1 MKLWQK
7 VLLIAWVIGLLI
19 AGYGIITSEDKAI
32 YRLKEWTPDTH
43 YRVLE
48 IYPQNA
54 QVPKTGRLGAF
65 YSCLTF
71 YQRGIDRSVTTP
83 ITAINE
89 SFEIR
94 VDEDIVID
102 FGVNGV
108 EAYSFDFLI
117 YGKKREIISGTD
129 IYAVNCDI
137 RLLDK
142 PDSDMHC
149 EDRLLGNS
157 IRPVCTYRPEQD
169 NNTNN
174 EQ

>member
-7 VLLIAWVIGLLI
+7 VLVGTWLVGIIF
-19 AGYGIITSEDKAI
+19 AGYGFITNEDKAI
-32 YRLKEWTPDTH
+32 YRLKEWTPDTR
-43 YRVLE
+43 YRVSE
-48 IYPQNA
+48 IYPPNA
-54 QVPKTGRLGAF
+54 LVPKTGRLGAF

-71 YQRGIDRSVTTP
+71 YQRGKDRGVTTP

-94 VDEDIVID
+94 VDEDIKID

-117 YGKKREIISGTD
+117 YNKAREIISGTD
-129 IYAVNCDI
+129 IYAINCDI

-142 PDSDMHC
+142 PGSDMHC
-149 EDRLLGNS
+149 EDRLLGNHV
-157 IRPVCTYRPEQD
+157 RPVCTYRPQII
-169 NNTNN
+169 
-174 EQ
+174 Q